1 MHSLV
6 QRLLCN
12 VIVAS
17 AALSI
22 NAASALSASTENENI
37 VSSQMLK
44 CLKLPA
50 NAPSAY
56 DMRAVVILKNGSAD
70 FVSINFRTAPS
81 EWEKIAAP
89 AIGDAITDCE
99 PYASISGKFE
109 FAITPELVGAAK
121 KN

>member
-6 QRLLCN
+6 RRLLCN

-22 NAASALSASTENENI
+22 NVASALSASMENENI

-81 EWEKIAAP
+81 EWEKNAAP

-99 PYASISGKFE
+99 PYGSISGKFE
-109 FAITPELVGAAK
+109 LAITPELVGAAA

>member
-6 QRLLCN
+6 RTLLCN
-12 VIVAS
+12 VLVAS
-17 AALSI
+17 AALTA
-22 NAASALSASTENENI
+22 NAAGALSASMDNGNI
-37 VSSQMLK
+37 ISSQMLK

-56 DMRAVVILKNGSAD
+56 DMQAVVILKNGSAD
-70 FVSINFRTAPS
+70 FVSINFRTMPS
-81 EWEKIAAP
+81 EWEKTAAP

-99 PYASISGKFE
+99 PYGSISGKFE
-109 FAITPELVGAAK
+109 FAVTPELVGAAA